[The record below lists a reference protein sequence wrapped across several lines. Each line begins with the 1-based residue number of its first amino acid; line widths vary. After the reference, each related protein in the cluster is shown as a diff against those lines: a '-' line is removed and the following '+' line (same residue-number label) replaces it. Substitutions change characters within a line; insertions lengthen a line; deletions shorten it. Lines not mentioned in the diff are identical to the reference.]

1 MKASFFKDKKI
12 ERFIAIRL
20 IIYLL
25 VTAFLCIIFLKGEK
39 NIVIGLILGTFLS
52 AIKFFATANVYRKL
66 LNQRTEKLDTILA
79 VIKVFAGILGTA
91 TVLIVSILSSVTMFA
106 GTAAGVLGVPLII
119 TLNSLTEGLGV
130 THNNFE

>member
-1 MKASFFKDKKI
+1 MKTSFFKDKKI

-79 VIKVFAGILGTA
+79 VIKVFAGIFGTA